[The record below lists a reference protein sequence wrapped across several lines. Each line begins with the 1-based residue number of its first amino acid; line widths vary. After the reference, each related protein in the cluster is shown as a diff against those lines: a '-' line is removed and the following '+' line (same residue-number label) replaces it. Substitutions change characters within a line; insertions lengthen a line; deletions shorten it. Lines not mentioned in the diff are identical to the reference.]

1 MKSSCRG
8 WVLCLEE
15 NKKIVMVGIP
25 GVGKT
30 TLVSKIVEL
39 LKSKQK
45 SVSVHS
51 FGTVMFEEAQKN
63 GIKDRDELRKLTMEQ
78 QKNLQKIA
86 AEKLSRLGDD
96 LVIIDTHAF
105 ISTNA
110 GFYPGLP
117 NHVLQI
123 IKPSNFISVSARPEE
138 IYNRRMKD
146 TTRNRDQVSLE
157 SIKKE
162 LSVQEAMLSSC
173 SVLSGSPMKTILNAE
188 GKVDEAAQAVIEAI
202 EI

>member
-1 MKSSCRG
+1 MAES
-8 WVLCLEE
+8 
-15 NKKIVMVGIP
+15 KKVIIVGIP

-30 TLVSKIVEL
+30 TLVSKIVEIL
-39 LKSKQK
+39 RAKQK
-45 SVSVHS
+45 SISVHS
-51 FGTVMFEEAQKN
+51 FGTVMLEEAKKN
-63 GIKDRDELRKLTMEQ
+63 GIKDRDELRKLSMEKQ
-78 QKNLQKIA
+78 TNLQKMAAQKIA
-86 AEKLSRLGDD
+86 LLQDE

-123 IKPSNFISVSARPEE
+123 LKPSNFISVSARPEE

-146 TTRNRDQVSLE
+146 STRNRDLVSIE

-162 LSVQEAMLSSC
+162 LSVQDAMLSSC
-173 SVLSGSPMKTILNAE
+173 SVLSGSPMKTVLNSQ
-188 GKVDEAAQAVIEAI
+188 GKIEEAAQAVIDAI

>member
-1 MKSSCRG
+1 MLYLAES
-8 WVLCLEE
+8 
-15 NKKIVMVGIP
+15 KKVIVVGIP

-51 FGTVMFEEAQKN
+51 FGTVMFEEGRKN
-63 GIKDRDELRKLTMEQ
+63 GIKDRDELRKLTMEK

-86 AEKLSRLGDD
+86 AERLSRLGDD

-146 TTRNRDQVSLE
+146 TTRNRDQVSIE

>member
-1 MKSSCRG
+1 LAES
-8 WVLCLEE
+8 
-15 NKKIVMVGIP
+15 KKVIIVGIP

-30 TLVSKIVEL
+30 TLVSKIVEI
-39 LKSKQK
+39 LKAKQR
-45 SVSVHS
+45 SISVHS
-51 FGTVMFEEAQKN
+51 FGTVMLEEAKKN
-63 GIKDRDELRKLTMEQ
+63 GIKDRDELRKLPMEKQ
-78 QKNLQKIA
+78 TNLQKMAAQKIA
-86 AEKLSRLGDD
+86 SLQDD

-117 NHVLQI
+117 NSVLQI
-123 IKPSNFISVSARPEE
+123 IKPDNFISVSARPED

-146 TTRNRDQVSLE
+146 STRNRDLVSIE

-162 LSVQEAMLSSC
+162 LSVQDAMLSSC
-173 SVLSGSPMKTILNAE
+173 SVLSGSPMKTVLNSQ
-188 GKVDEAAQAVIEAI
+188 GKVDEAAQSVIDAI

>member
-1 MKSSCRG
+1 MHYLAES
-8 WVLCLEE
+8 
-15 NKKIVMVGIP
+15 KKVIIVGIP

-30 TLVSKIVEL
+30 TLVSKIVEIL
-39 LKSKQK
+39 RTKQK
-45 SVSVHS
+45 SISVHS
-51 FGTVMFEEAQKN
+51 FGTVMLEEAKKN
-63 GIKDRDELRKLTMEQ
+63 GIKDRDELRKLSMEKQ
-78 QKNLQKIA
+78 TNLQKMAAQKIA
-86 AEKLSRLGDD
+86 LLQDE

-105 ISTNA
+105 ISTSA

-123 IKPSNFISVSARPEE
+123 IKPANFISVSARPEE

-146 TTRNRDQVSLE
+146 STRNRDLVSIE

-162 LSVQEAMLSSC
+162 LSVQDAMLSSC
-173 SVLSGSPMKTILNAE
+173 SVLSGSPMKTVLNAE
-188 GKVDEAAQAVIEAI
+188 GKVDEAAQTVIDAI

>member
-1 MKSSCRG
+1 
-8 WVLCLEE
+8 
-15 NKKIVMVGIP
+15 MVGIA

-30 TLVSKIVEL
+30 TLVSKIVEI

-86 AEKLSRLGDD
+86 AEKLSRLEED
-96 LVIIDTHAF
+96 LIIIDTHAF

-146 TTRNRDQVSLE
+146 ITRNRDQVSIE

-162 LSVQEAMLSSC
+162 LAVQEAMLSSC
-173 SVLSGSPMKTILNAE
+173 SVLSGSPMKTILNSQ
-188 GKVDEAAQAVIEAI
+188 GKVDEAAQTVIEAI
-202 EI
+202 EIL